1 MFLENV
7 RKIAHD
13 LHKQNEKE
21 SKPKLFRDTIDAL
34 LEREII
40 FENEFVNESN
50 GKAIEAYWDE
60 TRENASKSGFYFLN
74 IFPFYRFI

>member
-40 FENEFVNESN
+40 FENEFVKESN
-50 GKAIEAYWDE
+50 RKAIEAYWDWD
-60 TRENASKSGFYFLN
+60 
-74 IFPFYRFI
+74 